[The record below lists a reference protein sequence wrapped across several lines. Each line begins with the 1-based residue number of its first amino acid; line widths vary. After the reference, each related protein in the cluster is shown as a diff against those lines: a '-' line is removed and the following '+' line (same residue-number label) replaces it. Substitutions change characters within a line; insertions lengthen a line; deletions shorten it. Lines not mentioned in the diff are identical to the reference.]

1 VDVYV
6 TEREAIVTGVPIQTA
21 IVPILAS

>member
-1 VDVYV
+1 VDVYI